1 MSLNLWSLIN
11 MGYLNNDTLTVDAI
25 LTKKGRELLAK
36 GEGFDITQFAVADD
50 EIDYS
55 LFTTSHPLG
64 TDFFGSIIENMPVLE
79 ASPDET
85 QNLRFKLVTLPRGT
99 KNIPIIS
106 IGVESI
112 ILTAGQAN
120 AFPIRPTT
128 SKGLNGAGFGY
139 TVVLFNSDAAILV
152 GTGLADIAATVPTFL
167 SDTQTANATVTRGL
181 EFTLTPRDVAAQIST
196 QLQIIGN
203 QTGAA
208 ITVSVVVN
216 PQPTV

>member
-1 MSLNLWSLIN
+1 MA
-11 MGYLNNDTLTVDAI
+11 YLDNATLTVDAI

-36 GEGFDITQFAVADD
+36 GEGFNITQFAVADD
-50 EIDYS
+50 EVDYT

-85 QNLRFKLVTLPRGT
+85 QGMRFKLVTLPRGT
-99 KNIPIIS
+99 KEIPVIT

-112 ILTAGQAN
+112 VLTAGQAN

-128 SKGLNGAGFGY
+128 TDGLNGAGFGY
-139 TVVLFNSDAAILV
+139 TATLFNSDAAILV
-152 GTGLADIAATVPTFL
+152 GTGLPQNLQATVPTFL
-167 SDTQTANATVTRGL
+167 SDVETANATVVVGL

-196 QLQIIGN
+196 QITFVGN
-203 QTGAA
+203 QTGASLT
-208 ITVSVVVN
+208 IPLVVN
-216 PQPTV
+216 PQPTT

>member
-1 MSLNLWSLIN
+1 
-11 MGYLNNDTLTVDAI
+11 MGYLNNETLTVDAI

-50 EIDYS
+50 EVDYS

-64 TDFFGSIIENMPVLE
+64 TDFFGSIIENTPVLE

-99 KNIPIIS
+99 KEIPIIS
-106 IGVESI
+106 IGAESI
-112 ILTAGQAN
+112 ILTAGQSN

-128 SKGLNGAGFGY
+128 SQGLNGAGFGY
-139 TVVLFNSDAAILV
+139 TAVLFNSDAAILV
-152 GTGLADIAATVPTFL
+152 GTGLAEITATVPTFL
-167 SDTQTANATVTRGL
+167 SDTQTANATVARGL
-181 EFTLTPRDVAAQIST
+181 EFTLTPRDVAAQITTS
-196 QLQIIGN
+196 LQIIGN

-208 ITVSVVVN
+208 ITVTLVVN